1 MSERQ
6 KRKKAKE
13 LEKASMSPKEPPTKL
28 QKSVTHWLRKNVAT
42 KKTKFLHA
50 HVVEYFSASK
60 AIGIKHLT
68 FQVYIYLYFTISR
81 SSPHRKSYQNN
92 TFSISVDALLNDSP
106 WARSK
111 MSDEAIDKSE
121 INFSSREQCIVYLDE
136 LLRHKMFHRAKK
148 IPVAEKTSKKDKKDK
163 GNPVYYS

>member
-1 MSERQ
+1 
-6 KRKKAKE
+6 
-13 LEKASMSPKEPPTKL
+13 
-28 QKSVTHWLRKNVAT
+28 
-42 KKTKFLHA
+42 
-50 HVVEYFSASK
+50 
-60 AIGIKHLT
+60 
-68 FQVYIYLYFTISR
+68 
-81 SSPHRKSYQNN
+81 
-92 TFSISVDALLNDSP
+92 
-106 WARSK
+106 